1 MNSGHE
7 ERAYRKRAQ
16 GASEEGE
23 FDKKPTSSKTVSYS
37 PIASDNIYSPEEIA
51 CLIPE
56 KIPRH
61 ISIIMDGNRRWATQ
75 QGLLPIMG
83 HWKGADTLTRIVRAA
98 SELGIKIL
106 TVYAFS
112 KENWQRP
119 KEEVDALMHIYKTYL
134 DSEREPMVR
143 EGVRLST
150 IGDLS
155 ALPESVIEA
164 LEISQSVTA
173 DCRTIDL
180 VMAFNYGGR
189 DDIRRAFISIMED
202 CEKGKLSKHQITED
216 MIASYLDTAHY
227 PDPDILIRT
236 SGEKRQSNFLLWQLS
251 YSEFYHTDVLWPDFD
266 ERELLKAV
274 CEYQKRNRRF
284 GG

>member
-1 MNSGHE
+1 M
-7 ERAYRKRAQ
+7 Q
-16 GASEEGE
+16 
-23 FDKKPTSSKTVSYS
+23 SKTDS
-37 PIASDNIYSPEEIA
+37 PSCLDSTSEKIYSPEEIA
-51 CLIPE
+51 CLDPV
-56 KIPRH
+56 KIPLH
-61 ISIIMDGNRRWATQ
+61 VSIIMDGNRRWAKKQ
-75 QGLLPIMG
+75 ELPPILG

-98 SELGIKIL
+98 SELGVKIL

-112 KENWQRP
+112 KENWQRS
-119 KEEVDALMHIYKTYL
+119 KEEVDALMYIYKTYL
-134 DSEREPMVR
+134 ESEREPMLR

-164 LEISQSVTA
+164 LEVSQSMTA
-173 DCRTIDL
+173 HCTTIDL

-189 DDIRRAFISIMED
+189 DDIRRAFISMMND
-202 CEKGKLSKHQITED
+202 CEKGKLFKHQITED
-216 MIASYLDTAHY
+216 VIANYLDTAHY

-266 ERELLKAV
+266 ERELLKAI
-274 CEYQKRNRRF
+274 CDYQKRNRRF

>member
-1 MNSGHE
+1 MMNSVCE
-7 ERAYRKRAQ
+7 KSL
-16 GASEEGE
+16 SEEA
-23 FDKKPTSSKTVSYS
+23 
-37 PIASDNIYSPEEIA
+37 IQIYSEEEISS
-51 CLIPE
+51 LIPE
-56 KIPRH
+56 KMPVH
-61 ISIIMDGNRRWATQ
+61 IAIIMDGNRRWAKK
-75 QGLLPIMG
+75 QGLPPILG

-98 SELGIKIL
+98 SELGIKVL

-112 KENWQRP
+112 KENWQRS

-134 DSEREPMVR
+134 ESQREPMMR

-155 ALPESVIEA
+155 GLPQSVVEA
-164 LEISQSVTA
+164 LEISGSITA
-173 DCRTIDL
+173 HCNKIEL

-189 DDIRRAFISIMED
+189 DDIRRAFVSMMED
-202 CEKGKLSKHQITED
+202 CERGKLSKHQVTESL
-216 MIASYLDTAHY
+216 IGKYLDTAQY
-227 PDPDILIRT
+227 PDPEILIRT

-251 YSEFYHTDVLWPDFD
+251 YSEFYHTEVLWPDFD